1 MSDNKKLK
9 GNWRLVSVV
18 VFLVSIIFA
27 CIPVEQA
34 LPVEEAPPVEQA
46 LPVEEAPPVEED
58 GQEERQRTSNNNSK
72 HFGASLKKPLWD
84 WLELG
89 SKLIVPLL
97 IFIFGVWF
105 QKRDKEKAKDN
116 LAEEAMQAYLKSM
129 ADILLDEQRT
139 NKLFPAKNQSESSDD
154 NDNPVRDLARAL
166 TIAILRRL
174 GGDSKRQARI
184 ISFLRDTELFEFI
197 FKKASMREINLSKA
211 KLWGANLKEAKLKK
225 AILQEV
231 DLYAADLRKAEL
243 YDADF
248 HKAKLGRVN
257 LREAKLGGANLQ
269 GAYLGEAKL
278 GEADLQG
285 ASLVKADLQ
294 EASLVKADL
303 QGASLVKADPRKANL
318 QHALYSQ
325 DTNFDDVKGHIP
337 YEIMYKI
344 APDSKLSN
352 ADLSNANLSNADLSN
367 ADLSNANLEGANLSN
382 ANLEGANLSNANL
395 EGAKNL
401 TPKQIKS
408 ACDWETAT
416 YKENENEN
424 TKYIEELKKDKSSD
438 PREPPDCSR

>member
-46 LPVEEAPPVEED
+46 LPVEQAPPVEED

-89 SKLIVPLL
+89 SKLIVPPL

-139 NKLFPAKNQSESSDD
+139 RKLFPAKNQSESSDD

-166 TIAILRRL
+166 TIEILRRL

-184 ISFLRDTELFEFI
+184 ISFLRDTELFKFI
-197 FKKASMREINLSKA
+197 FEKASMNEINFSKA
-211 KLWGANLKEAKLKK
+211 ELWGANLKEAKLKK
-225 AILQEV
+225 ANFQGV
-231 DLYAADLRKAEL
+231 DLYAAELQKAEL
-243 YDADF
+243 HNVDF
-248 HKAKLGRVN
+248 REANLKRVN
-257 LREAKLGGANLQ
+257 LLEAKLGGANLKRAYIVEANLK
-269 GAYLGEAKL
+269 GAYLVGAEGLTNTQIKLACLWEEAIYKAELNEAK
-278 GEADLQG
+278 ETFVVTEPD
-285 ASLVKADLQ
+285 
-294 EASLVKADL
+294 
-303 QGASLVKADPRKANL
+303 N
-318 QHALYSQ
+318 
-325 DTNFDDVKGHIP
+325 TN
-337 YEIMYKI
+337 
-344 APDSKLSN
+344 
-352 ADLSNANLSNADLSN
+352 
-367 ADLSNANLEGANLSN
+367 
-382 ANLEGANLSNANL
+382 
-395 EGAKNL
+395 
-401 TPKQIKS
+401 
-408 ACDWETAT
+408 
-416 YKENENEN
+416 
-424 TKYIEELKKDKSSD
+424 YIEDLKKDKSSD
-438 PREPPDCSR
+438 PKEPPDCSRWNH